1 VRDVMRNPVASTPD
15 SYRAYADE
23 CQKLAKDAA
32 DVETKAA
39 FQLIA
44 KTWTMLAMR
53 VEAREA
59 TATHPIL
66 ETAAQ

>member
-1 VRDVMRNPVASTPD
+1 MRNPVASTPD

-53 VEAREA
+53 VEALEA
-59 TATHPIL
+59 AAARPLL

>member
-1 VRDVMRNPVASTPD
+1 MRNPVASTPD

>member
-1 VRDVMRNPVASTPD
+1 MRNPVASTPD

-53 VEAREA
+53 VEAREVAA
-59 TATHPIL
+59 TLRIL